1 MPRESKDK
9 RRDKK
14 DKEDREHREHRDRDR
29 EEKRARSRDRH
40 SSSSPEKKT
49 QDGNSGY
56 VGFANLPN
64 QVHRKFARKGFDFT
78 ITVVGESGLGKSTLI
93 SSLFLI
99 DVYDKDRYIPSAE
112 ERMVSTVE
120 IEPYTVEID
129 EQGVK
134 VRLTVVDTPGYGDN
148 LTGENQFDAISDLI
162 DERFEKY
169 FVDECGLNRRHI
181 VDHRIHACL
190 YFISPYGYGLKPIDV
205 QFMKNLHS
213 KVNII
218 PIIAKAD
225 ALTEKEVKKLKKRV
239 MEQLENNKIKI
250 YQLPEIDADEDPN
263 YNEQLK
269 RMKKSMPFAVIGST
283 RTFDVKGKKI
293 RGRLYPWGIVD
304 LENESHSD
312 FAALRHMLISHMQDL
327 QEVTHD
333 LHYENYRAQRLA
345 SKNTGSG
352 GQMHESAEFQMQ
364 RDTILEAK
372 EKELQQLKEMMAKMQ
387 AQITAIGN
395 LNGDSG
401 SQKGNSMKSAR
412 D

>member
-1 MPRESKDK
+1 MPKE
-9 RRDKK
+9 
-14 DKEDREHREHRDRDR
+14 KEDPQSPIRDR
-29 EEKRARSRDRH
+29 EQNRSDRERADLEAKEV
-40 SSSSPEKKT
+40 P
-49 QDGNSGY
+49 GY

-99 DVYDKDRYIPSAE
+99 DQYDKEERYIPSAE

-120 IEPYTVEID
+120 IEPYVVEIE

-148 LTGENQFDAISDLI
+148 LTGENQFDAISELI
-162 DERFEKY
+162 DDRFEKY

-181 VDHRIHACL
+181 IDQRVHACL
-190 YFISPYGYGLKPIDV
+190 YFISPYGYGLKPLDLK
-205 QFMKNLHS
+205 FMKALHT

-218 PIIAKAD
+218 PIIAKSD
-225 ALTEKEVKKLKKRV
+225 ALTEKEVKKLKRRI
-239 MEQLENNKIKI
+239 MEQLEANKIKI
-250 YQLPEIDADEDPN
+250 YQLPEVDPDEDPG
-263 YNEQLK
+263 YSEQIK
-269 RMKKSMPFAVIGST
+269 KMKKSMPFAVIGST
-283 RTFDVKGKKI
+283 QSFDIKGKKT
-293 RGRLYPWGIVD
+293 RGRMYPWGIVE
-304 LENESHSD
+304 LENEEHSD
-312 FAALRHMLISHMQDL
+312 FAALRYMLISHMQDL

-345 SKNTGSG
+345 SSKGGSG
-352 GQMHESAEFQMQ
+352 VQGQRGYGESAEFQMQ

-387 AQITAIGN
+387 AQISAIGSQG
-395 LNGDSG
+395 LNSDAISSSG
-401 SQKGNSMKSAR
+401 SQKSKDRA
-412 D
+412 